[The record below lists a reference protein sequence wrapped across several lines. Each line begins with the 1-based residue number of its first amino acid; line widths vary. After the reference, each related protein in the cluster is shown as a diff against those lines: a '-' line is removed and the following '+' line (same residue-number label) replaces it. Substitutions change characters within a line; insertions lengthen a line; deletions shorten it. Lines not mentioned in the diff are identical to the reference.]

1 MCIFDTF
8 LADANAASQRELLF
22 QNQRDSDA
30 HIILGTV
37 NFLNYKIININTGI
51 KNGKTWLHMA
61 DWTYVFTSTL
71 SEILLKC

>member
-51 KNGKTWLHMA
+51 KNGKT
-61 DWTYVFTSTL
+61 
-71 SEILLKC
+71 